1 MNLKECYI
9 IFGGDYDEALGR
21 LRREQTVQKFV
32 YKFLDDKSFFQ
43 FEASMENKEYE
54 EALRAVHTLKGIC
67 QNLSFTRMYESS
79 SLVTKALKENDWNQA
94 VDMMPRLSRDYYE
107 LINAI
112 EELKRSKEE

>member
-1 MNLKECYI
+1 MGDK
-9 IFGGDYDEALGR
+9 DYDEAL
-21 LRREQTVQKFV
+21 
-32 YKFLDDKSFFQ
+32 
-43 FEASMENKEYE
+43 
-54 EALRAVHTLKGIC
+54 RAVNTLKGIC
-67 QNLSFTRMYESS
+67 QNISFARLFESS